1 MEILKGCTGAGRA
14 RGGRVNPRSG
24 PEGEPVVSAG
34 RGPREPPP
42 QTEAQDVRPFAAGLQ
57 LAVRLPHPIHP
68 EHEARFEKGQR
79 TPAASDAPREPL
91 HRLAGADLEYVTGRE
106 KAPAVVDRGVADPEE
121 AARQD
126 AEDVVVVDRH
136 ADVGREG

>member
-1 MEILKGCTGAGRA
+1 GHVER
-14 RGGRVNPRSG
+14 RSG
-24 PEGEPVVSAG
+24 TELDAVVVAARAS
-34 RGPREPPP
+34 REHPP

-126 AEDVVVVDRH
+126 AADVVVVDRH
-136 ADVGREG
+136 EIGRASCRERMEVWEAEV